1 MDTLGG
7 LAFAGEAPMAYY
19 MREKPKRRDE
29 AILSREMLHQIFVS
43 GAYTLALSIFFL
55 VSPEI
60 RLMFGG
66 SEPTDRFY
74 TAFYAL
80 FIFSGIFNC
89 FAARSSRL
97 WFLSNI
103 SKNKPFIFI
112 MTLIIGIQIAMV
124 YYGGALFRCVP
135 LLWQELSFV
144 FLLAMTVIPFEL
156 IRRLMYKLK

>member
-7 LAFAGEAPMAYY
+7 LAFAGEAPMSYY

-29 AILSREMLHQIFVS
+29 PILSRKMLNQIFIT

-55 VSPEI
+55 ASPTV
-60 RLMFGG
+60 RLMYG
-66 SEPTDRFY
+66 SPLPSDKFY

-89 FAARSSRL
+89 FSARCSRL

-103 SKNKPFIFI
+103 SKNKPFILI
-112 MTLIIGIQIAMV
+112 MAIISVIQVCMI

-135 LLWQELSFV
+135 LLPQELSFV
-144 FLLAMTVIPFEL
+144 ILLALTVIPFEM
-156 IRRLMYKLK
+156 IRRLLYKLK